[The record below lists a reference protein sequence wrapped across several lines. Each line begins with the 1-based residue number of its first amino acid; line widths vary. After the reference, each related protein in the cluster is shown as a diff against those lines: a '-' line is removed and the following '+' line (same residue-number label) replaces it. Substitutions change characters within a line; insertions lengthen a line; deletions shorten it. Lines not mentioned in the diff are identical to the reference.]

1 MNKTKN
7 NFYKQISHPSELNH
21 HQFRDPIPVLLHLNK
36 PGHSINDVRLIP
48 LELIRNN
55 RDVVRKASYWEAHFN
70 QCRGKTRSTLGI
82 RRDEARWYVLLSSYL
97 HQSQST
103 DFIFIFPNPYL

>member
-1 MNKTKN
+1 MNKTKIIFIN
-7 NFYKQISHPSELNH
+7 KFPHLSELNH
-21 HQFRDPIPVLLHLNK
+21 HQFSDPIPVPLHLNQ

-70 QCRGKTRSTLGI
+70 QCRGKTRSPLGI
-82 RRDEARWYVLLSSYL
+82 RRHEARW
-97 HQSQST
+97 
-103 DFIFIFPNPYL
+103 